1 MNRLHKIAVI
11 GAGSWGTALSM
22 VLATRECEVVL
33 WTPEEAQAR
42 QLAETRRSPVLS
54 KTALPLAPNIHPTC
68 DLGQVKDAELI
79 VVVVPSVAMRSVAQ
93 RLRSLPVQPDAVIVS
108 CTKGIEQGT
117 HKRMTEILQEYLPS
131 NPIGVLSGPNHAED
145 ICLGLP
151 SASLIGFEDPK
162 YADWVQQI
170 FASKTFRVYSATDI
184 IGMQL
189 GGTIKNVFAIG
200 AGLCEGLNLG
210 DNAQAALLTRGLAEM
225 TRTADIRLPESA
237 GERPNPYGAIQPSL
251 WEDGAGVHALL
262 RTSQGYLYRTDSEDL
277 GRSWSQPASS
287 GIPNNNSGIDLVK
300 APDGTLYLACNPVGE
315 NWGARSPI
323 SLLISKDGGAH
334 WEHLTHLV
342 TMPGEYSY
350 PAVLWQD
357 GCLLITHTW
366 QRKSIQFW
374 KIRL

>member
-1 MNRLHKIAVI
+1 MALLYGPLGGRGRNLDAHGGHPPA
-11 GAGSWGTALSM
+11 GAGG
-22 VLATRECEVVL
+22 
-33 WTPEEAQAR
+33 
-42 QLAETRRSPVLS
+42 
-54 KTALPLAPNIHPTC
+54 
-68 DLGQVKDAELI
+68 
-79 VVVVPSVAMRSVAQ
+79 
-93 RLRSLPVQPDAVIVS
+93 
-108 CTKGIEQGT
+108 
-117 HKRMTEILQEYLPS
+117 
-131 NPIGVLSGPNHAED
+131 
-145 ICLGLP
+145 
-151 SASLIGFEDPK
+151 
-162 YADWVQQI
+162 
-170 FASKTFRVYSATDI
+170 
-184 IGMQL
+184 
-189 GGTIKNVFAIG
+189 
-200 AGLCEGLNLG
+200 
-210 DNAQAALLTRGLAEM
+210 
-225 TRTADIRLPESA
+225 
-237 GERPNPYGAIQPSL
+237 RPNPYGAIQPSL
-251 WEDGAGVHALL
+251 WEDEAGVHALL

>member
-1 MNRLHKIAVI
+1 MRIERNDLIFQPSEGVQCHASHLTPLAD
-11 GAGSWGTALSM
+11 GG
-22 VLATRECEVVL
+22 VLAVWFQGSREGANDVCI
-33 WTPEEAQAR
+33 WGAR
-42 QLAETRRSPVLS
+42 FSPDGKWSETRRISPEDGLPHWNPVLFRR
-54 KTALPLAPNIHPTC
+54 A
-68 DLGQVKDAELI
+68 DG
-79 VVVVPSVAMRSVAQ
+79 
-93 RLRSLPVQPDAVIVS
+93 
-108 CTKGIEQGT
+108 
-117 HKRMTEILQEYLPS
+117 EILLFYKRGRTIAYWQTM
-131 NPIGVLSGPNHAED
+131 VMK
-145 ICLGLP
+145 
-151 SASLIGFEDPK
+151 SAD
-162 YADWVQQI
+162 
-170 FASKTFRVYSATDI
+170 
-184 IGMQL
+184 
-189 GGTIKNVFAIG
+189 
-200 AGLCEGLNLG
+200 EGKSWTEPRELVPG
-210 DNAQAALLTRGLAEM
+210 DEGETW
-225 TRTADIRLPESA
+225 TRTADIRLPEPA

-251 WEDGAGVHALL
+251 WEDEAGVHALL

>member
-1 MNRLHKIAVI
+1 MRIERNDLIFQPSEGVQCHASHLTPLAD
-11 GAGSWGTALSM
+11 GG
-22 VLATRECEVVL
+22 VLAVWFQGSREGADDVCI
-33 WTPEEAQAR
+33 WGAR
-42 QLAETRRSPVLS
+42 FSSDGKWSETRRISPEDGLPHWNPVLFRRADGEILLFYKRGRTIAYWQTMVMKS
-54 KTALPLAPNIHPTC
+54 ADEGKSWTEPRELVPGDEGGRGPVRNKILRLSDGSLLAP
-68 DLGQVKDAELI
+68 A
-79 VVVVPSVAMRSVAQ
+79 S
-93 RLRSLPVQPDAVIVS
+93 
-108 CTKGIEQGT
+108 IEQGEW
-117 HKRMTEILQEYLPS
+117 RCFMDRS
-131 NPIGVLSGPNHAED
+131 ED
-145 ICLGLP
+145 
-151 SASLIGFEDPK
+151 
-162 YADWVQQI
+162 
-170 FASKTFRVYSATDI
+170 
-184 IGMQL
+184 
-189 GGTIKNVFAIG
+189 
-200 AGLCEGLNLG
+200 EGE
-210 DNAQAALLTRGLAEM
+210 TW
-225 TRTADIRLPESA
+225 TRTADIRLPEPA

-262 RTSQGYLYRTDSEDL
+262 RTSQGYLYRTDSENL

>member
-1 MNRLHKIAVI
+1 M
-11 GAGSWGTALSM
+11 AL
-22 VLATRECEVVL
+22 LL
-33 WTPEEAQAR
+33 WTAR
-42 QLAETRRSPVLS
+42 R
-54 KTALPLAPNIHPTC
+54 
-68 DLGQVKDAELI
+68 
-79 VVVVPSVAMRSVAQ
+79 
-93 RLRSLPVQPDAVIVS
+93 
-108 CTKGIEQGT
+108 
-117 HKRMTEILQEYLPS
+117 
-131 NPIGVLSGPNHAED
+131 
-145 ICLGLP
+145 
-151 SASLIGFEDPK
+151 
-162 YADWVQQI
+162 
-170 FASKTFRVYSATDI
+170 
-184 IGMQL
+184 
-189 GGTIKNVFAIG
+189 
-200 AGLCEGLNLG
+200 
-210 DNAQAALLTRGLAEM
+210 TRGETW
-225 TRTADIRLPESA
+225 TRTTDIRLPEPA

-342 TMPGEYSY
+342 TMPGGIFY